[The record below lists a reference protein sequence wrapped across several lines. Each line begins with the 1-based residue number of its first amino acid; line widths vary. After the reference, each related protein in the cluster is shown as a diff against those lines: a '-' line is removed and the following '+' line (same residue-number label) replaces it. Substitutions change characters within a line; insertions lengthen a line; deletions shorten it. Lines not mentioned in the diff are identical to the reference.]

1 MTLIQ
6 AFGTRAFG
14 SFGLAFVSLLSAGLA
29 FAQSTQSSA
38 ANPSTNPHVLMS
50 TTMGDF
56 VIELDK
62 ERAPQTVANFLQYVD
77 DGFYEETI
85 FHRVIEGFM
94 IQGGGFS
101 TQFQRKTTRP
111 PVSNEAYNGLR
122 NERYTIAMAR
132 TTAPHS
138 ATSQFF
144 INSVDNQNLDH
155 TNTSQRGWGYTVFGK
170 VIQGH
175 EIIDAISQVRTG
187 SGGSFSR
194 DVPLEPVIINGVQ
207 RLDQERPNLQPA
219 AGKDPAQSRML
230 RENMSQPVESD
241 SSIQRSV
248 IQTQPVEQ
256 N

>member
-1 MTLIQ
+1 MSLKQAIGGISLAILGLI
-6 AFGTRAFG
+6 ATGMA
-14 SFGLAFVSLLSAGLA
+14 SAQ
-29 FAQSTQSSA
+29 QSER
-38 ANPSTNPHVLMS
+38 PHVLMS
-50 TTMGDF
+50 TTLGDF
-56 VIELDK
+56 VLELDQ
-62 ERAPQTVANFLQYVD
+62 ERAPQTVQNFLQYVD
-77 DGFYEETI
+77 EGFYEETL

-101 TQFQRKTTRP
+101 TQYQRKTTRP

-155 TNTSQRGWGYTVFGK
+155 TDTSQRGWGYTVFGRVVK
-170 VIQGH
+170 GQEVI
-175 EIIDAISQVRTG
+175 EAISQVRTG
-187 SGGSFSR
+187 SGGPFSR
-194 DVPLEPVIINGVQ
+194 DVPIEPVVIVGVKQ
-207 RLDQERPNLQPA
+207 IEFTSNLQPTGNSA
-219 AGKDPAQSRML
+219 PLVTRPLK
-230 RENMSQPVESD
+230 ESTNK
-241 SSIQRSV
+241 SNSPSLERRNSA